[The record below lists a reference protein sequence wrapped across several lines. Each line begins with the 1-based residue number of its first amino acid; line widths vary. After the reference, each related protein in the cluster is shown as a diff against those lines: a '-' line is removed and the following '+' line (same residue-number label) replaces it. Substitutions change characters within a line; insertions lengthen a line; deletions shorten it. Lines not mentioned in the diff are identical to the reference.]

1 MASFRLKKIESL
13 IKEELSL
20 IFLHKLRDPKLGLV
34 TVTGVKLS
42 PDLKIAKVYLSVF
55 EKENREEIL
64 NKVNDINSMIRTLLA
79 KKIYLNRVPELK
91 FFIDDTQ
98 DYVEK
103 MDDLFKK
110 IKNDNEG

>member
-1 MASFRLKKIESL
+1 MSSYRIKKLESL

-20 IFLHKLRDPKLGLV
+20 IFLQKLSDPKLGLV

-42 PDLKIAKVYLSVF
+42 PDLKIAKVYLSVY
-55 EKENREEIL
+55 EKENRQEIL
-64 NKVNDINSMIRTLLA
+64 DKVEEINSMIRTLLA
-79 KKIYLNRVPELK
+79 KKVYINRVPELK

-103 MDDLFKK
+103 MDNLFKK
-110 IKNDNEG
+110 IKDDNEG

>member
-1 MASFRLKKIESL
+1 MSFRLKKIESL
-13 IKEELSL
+13 IKEELGL
-20 IFLHKLRDPKLGLV
+20 IFLHKLRDPKFGLV

-42 PDLKIAKVYLSVF
+42 PDLKIAKAYLSVF

-64 NKVNDINSMIRTLLA
+64 QKATDISSMIRTSLA
-79 KKIYLNRVPELK
+79 QKVYLNRTPELK
-91 FFIDDTQ
+91 FYIDDTQ

-110 IKNDNEG
+110 INNDNQG